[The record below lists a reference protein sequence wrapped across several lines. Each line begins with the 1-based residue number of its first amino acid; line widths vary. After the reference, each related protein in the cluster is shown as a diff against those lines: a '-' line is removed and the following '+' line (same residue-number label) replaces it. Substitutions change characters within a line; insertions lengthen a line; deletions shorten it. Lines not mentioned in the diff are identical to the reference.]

1 MKTTS
6 NQPVTNNLHRDNTLW
21 CKKQAPL
28 NNPADQPTTPLIQ
41 RPYYIKNFFIYK
53 SLLGYWPS
61 IPNR

>member
-1 MKTTS
+1 
-6 NQPVTNNLHRDNTLW
+6 TLW

-61 IPNR
+61 IPNRFPHNADPAGYSKYH